1 MQAKEWVHLAYL
13 PYPMLRKKGQWY
25 VLTMLRQRLKTRE
38 INRLVDLCDTRYP
51 NGFVTNVPKG
61 DVPSR

>member
-1 MQAKEWVHLAYL
+1 
-13 PYPMLRKKGQWY
+13 LRTKWQWY
-25 VLTMLRQRLKTRE
+25 VLTMRRQTVKTQA
-38 INRLVDLCDTRYP
+38 IHRLVDACYTKYR